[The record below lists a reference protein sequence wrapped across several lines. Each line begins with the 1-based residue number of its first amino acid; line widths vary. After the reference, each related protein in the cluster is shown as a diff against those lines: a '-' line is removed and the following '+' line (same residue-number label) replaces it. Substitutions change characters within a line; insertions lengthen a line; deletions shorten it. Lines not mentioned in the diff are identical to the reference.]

1 MDIINLIHTYTYSF
15 WGQIFNVTRVLEI
28 GGEKPRYDVRP
39 YGTVRPYIEARPGMM
54 RARM

>member
-1 MDIINLIHTYTYSF
+1 MDIINLIHTYSF
-15 WGQIFNVTRVLEI
+15 WSQIFNVTRVLEI
-28 GGEKPRYDVRP
+28 GGERPRYDVRP